1 MMPILRLILPVLL
14 SFLIPAIFVQ
24 AIYAADAAPLQ
35 ANAAVE
41 ARVEI
46 QVQRLALELRC
57 LVCQNQT
64 LADSHAGLAMDLKQE
79 IREMATQ
86 GMSDAAITDYLVVR
100 YGDFIRYRPP
110 LKLSTALL
118 WFGPFALLIASCIG
132 LVYMLRRRERLAAD
146 IAVMPLSAAESR
158 QVSELLGKES

>member
-1 MMPILRLILPVLL
+1 MMSIVRTILLL
-14 SFLIPAIFVQ
+14 SVFIAAFFVQ
-24 AIYAADAAPLQ
+24 AVYAADATPLQ
-35 ANAAVE
+35 ANTAIE
-41 ARVEI
+41 A

-64 LADSHAGLAMDLKQE
+64 LADSHAGLAIDLKQE
-79 IREMATQ
+79 IRSMATQ

-118 WFGPFALLIASCIG
+118 WFGPFALLVASGIG

-158 QVSELLGKES
+158 QVSELLGKE